1 MPKSLIFVLVIFLI
15 IVYVYTFIKWRKR
28 RKLHDKSDIDAFK
41 NRYVNNHER
50 EKYIDNPDETEPDQ
64 RIDYID
70 KEDFYKVIRDEAK
83 KNKNNNEPERKFT
96 LKF

>member
-28 RKLHDKSDIDAFK
+28 RKLHGRSDIDAFK
-41 NRYVNNHER
+41 DRYVNKLDR
-50 EKYIDNPDETEPDQ
+50 EKYVDIPSDEIEDQ
-64 RIDYID
+64 RVDYMD
-70 KEDFYKVIRDEAK
+70 KAEFYRSVQSEIHDKGS
-83 KNKNNNEPERKFT
+83 KNEGERKFT